1 MILFINFSHFNIFLG
16 LINFL
21 DIPIQLLCFSNMK
34 IVMYLNVVWLRMA
47 TFPSVG
53 KKIKEFMV
61 RCKLVQKYIFK
72 IYFHNSGDKEKK
84 KKSSEYTEDS
94 CLKVIHEDN

>member
-1 MILFINFSHFNIFLG
+1 
-16 LINFL
+16 
-21 DIPIQLLCFSNMK
+21 
-34 IVMYLNVVWLRMA
+34 MA

-61 RCKLVQKYIFK
+61 KCKLVPKYIFK
-72 IYFHNSGDKEKK
+72 IYFYNSGDKEKK
-84 KKSSEYTEDS
+84 IISSEYSEDS